1 MGPTN
6 TVNRTNMWGYN
17 ILKWVVSDGQTEPY
31 GVVLQIDNGDT
42 QYLTIEDYTL
52 FLKNREK
59 IIK

>member
-1 MGPTN
+1 
-6 TVNRTNMWGYN
+6 MWGYT
-17 ILKWVVSDGQTEPY
+17 ILQWVSDDGVKEPH

-59 IIK
+59 LKNDNRDID

>member
-1 MGPTN
+1 MKPTK
-6 TVNRTNMWGYN
+6 TVKHTNMWDYS
-17 ILKWVVSDGQTEPY
+17 ILQWVTSDGQTEPN

-59 IIK
+59 IRK

>member
-1 MGPTN
+1 
-6 TVNRTNMWGYN
+6 MWDYS
-17 ILKWVVSDGQTEPY
+17 ISQWVTSDGQTEPY

-59 IIK
+59 IRK